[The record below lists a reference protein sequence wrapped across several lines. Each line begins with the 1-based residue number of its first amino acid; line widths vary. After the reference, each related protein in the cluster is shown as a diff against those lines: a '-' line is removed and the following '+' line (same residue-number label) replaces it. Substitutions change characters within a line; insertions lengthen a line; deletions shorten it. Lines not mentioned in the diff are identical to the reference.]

1 MTRSGEHLAD
11 FSLSSPRHD
20 TADRHQ
26 AADGPAPMTAMSA
39 LSPSSFALKA
49 APAMR
54 RAPGVLVCAT
64 VALAS
69 QFLSEHYGA
78 PAMLMALLL
87 GIAFHFL
94 AEEGR
99 AVAGVAFTS
108 KTILRAG
115 VALLGI
121 RMSADLLVGVGT
133 STIALIVCAVA
144 ATIAVGLVGARL
156 LGRGFRLALLTGG
169 SVAICGASAAMA
181 IAAVLPRN
189 EHSERNLI
197 FTVISVTMLSTVA
210 MMLYPVVV
218 PFLGL
223 DDRAAGIFIGAT
235 IHDVAQVVG
244 AGFSISEEA
253 GETATLVKLVR
264 VTLLAPVVLIF
275 SLSLRNS
282 APASPDA
289 RRPPLVPG
297 FVVGFIALA
306 AISSTGLVPQLV
318 IALFVEASRW
328 ALLLGIAAVGM
339 KTSLKSIRDVGGAA
353 VLLIVAETIFIAL
366 FVLGGLQIIR

>member
-1 MTRSGEHLAD
+1 
-11 FSLSSPRHD
+11 
-20 TADRHQ
+20 
-26 AADGPAPMTAMSA
+26 MSA
-39 LSPSSFALKA
+39 TMSRFLAVKG
-49 APAMR
+49 APAIR
-54 RAPGVLVCAT
+54 LAPGVLICAT

-69 QFLSEHYGA
+69 QFLSDHYGA

-94 AEEGR
+94 SEEGR
-99 AVAGVAFTS
+99 AVPGIAFTS
-108 KTILRAG
+108 RTVLRVG

-121 RMSADLLVGVGT
+121 RMSADLLVGVGA
-133 STIALIVCAVA
+133 STIALIVAAVV
-144 ATIAVGLVGARL
+144 ATILIALAGARL

-197 FTVISVTMLSTVA
+197 FTVISVTVLSTIA
-210 MMLYPVVV
+210 MMIYPVAVGMW
-218 PFLGL
+218 GL

-264 VTLLAPVVLIF
+264 VTLLAPVVLIV
-275 SLSLRNS
+275 SLVLRNI
-282 APASPDA
+282 APVAPDA
-289 RRPPLVPG
+289 PRPPLVPG
-297 FVVGFIALA
+297 FVIGFIVLA
-306 AISSTGLVPQLV
+306 IISSTGLVPVLV
-318 IALFVEASRW
+318 SDLLVEASRW
-328 ALLLGIAAVGM
+328 ALLTGIAAVGM
-339 KTSLKSIRDVGGAA
+339 KTSFKSIRDVGGAA
-353 VLLIVAETIFIAL
+353 VLLIVAETAFIAL